1 MGLADGSSEP
11 PGPRHRH
18 CETWKQDWP
27 VRTAASPLMS
37 IPEANM
43 RPSTGARDVGFLL
56 ALGGLLVLVTTAEA
70 GPPGRGKG
78 RGHGPFH
85 GGYAGLPP
93 GLAKKPYGLPPGQAK
108 KLYGSPYGAEPYG
121 GSSYAETRYQY
132 DSSSYAETR
141 YQYQYGGSSYGGG
154 RYSGTPYGAG
164 PYGTQYS

>member
-27 VRTAASPLMS
+27 VRTAASPLMT
-37 IPEANM
+37 IREANM
-43 RPSTGARDVGFLL
+43 RPSAGARDVGFLL

-78 RGHGPFH
+78 RGQGHFN

-93 GLAKKPYGLPPGQAK
+93 GLAKKLF
-108 KLYGSPYGAEPYG
+108 GSPYRAGQYG
-121 GSSYAETRYQY
+121 GSSYAESQYQF

-141 YQYQYGGSSYGGG
+141 YQYGGSSHG
-154 RYSGTPYGAG
+154 
-164 PYGTQYS
+164 